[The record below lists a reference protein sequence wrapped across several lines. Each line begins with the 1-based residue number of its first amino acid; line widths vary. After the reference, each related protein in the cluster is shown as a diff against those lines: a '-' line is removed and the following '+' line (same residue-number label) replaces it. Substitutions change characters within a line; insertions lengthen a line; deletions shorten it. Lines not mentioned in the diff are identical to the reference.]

1 MPTVETTV
9 YVDIDLK
16 DFDDEDLAEELR
28 WRGYIVSEK
37 NAEPEIDIVSIEQY
51 WNQGNHKEA
60 LILLERKFP
69 ELIGIAKLAD

>member
-16 DFDDEDLAEELR
+16 DFDDEDLAEELQS
-28 WRGYIVSEK
+28 RGYMVSEK

>member
-9 YVDIDLK
+9 YVDV
-16 DFDDEDLAEELR
+16 DFDDLDEQDLIDELES
-28 WRGYIVSEK
+28 RGFTVTENKI
-37 NAEPEIDIVSIEQY
+37 PELDIVSIEQY
-51 WNQGNHKEA
+51 WNQGNRKEA